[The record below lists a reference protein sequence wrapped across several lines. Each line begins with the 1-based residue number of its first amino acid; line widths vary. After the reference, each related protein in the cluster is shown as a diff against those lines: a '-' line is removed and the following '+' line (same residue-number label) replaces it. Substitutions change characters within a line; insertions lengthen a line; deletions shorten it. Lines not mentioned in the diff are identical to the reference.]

1 MKRSRRK
8 FLHLAAGAAALPA
21 VSRIA
26 NAQAYPTRPITMI
39 VPFPAG
45 GPLDTIA
52 RLLAEGMR
60 TSLGQPIIIENVGG
74 AAGSTGVGRA
84 ARAAPDGH
92 TLIVGHWGTHVVNG
106 AIYALQYDVLTDF
119 APIAL
124 LASNPAIILAKKAI
138 PADDLKTL
146 IAWLKASFDK
156 TTFGVPGV
164 ASAPHIYGALFQSIT
179 DTRLQFIP
187 YRGGAPM
194 MQDLTAGQIDMTIT
208 TPAASLGVIRTG
220 QVKAYAVT
228 AKSRLTAAP
237 DIPTVDEAGLPGF
250 YTSNWTALWAAKATP
265 ADVLA
270 KLNRAVVGTFAEPS
284 VRLRLAGLGLDLPP
298 REQQTPEAL
307 RIHHKAEIEKWWPII
322 WAANIKPE

>member
-1 MKRSRRK
+1 MKLLRRN
-8 FLHLAAGAAALPA
+8 FLHLCAGAAALPA

-52 RLLAEGMR
+52 RLLAVGMR
-60 TSLGQPIIIENVGG
+60 PSLGQPIIVENVGG

-84 ARAAPDGH
+84 ALAAPDGH
-92 TLIVGHWGTHVVNG
+92 TLILGHWGTHVVNG

-156 TTFGVPGV
+156 SYVRRARRGQC
-164 ASAPHIYGALFQSIT
+164 SAHLRCTLSEYHGHTLAVHSLPRRRADDARPDRWADRHDHHYA
-179 DTRLQFIP
+179 
-187 YRGGAPM
+187 GGFF
-194 MQDLTAGQIDMTIT
+194 
-208 TPAASLGVIRTG
+208 GVIRTG

-250 YTSNWTALWAAKATP
+250 YTLNWTALWRPRQRPRTCSP
-265 ADVLA
+265 NSIGRSWDVRRTLSALA
-270 KLNRAVVGTFAEPS
+270 SRWPGAGPS
-284 VRLRLAGLGLDLPP
+284 AP
-298 REQQTPEAL
+298 R
-307 RIHHKAEIEKWWPII
+307 
-322 WAANIKPE
+322 AANV

>member
-1 MKRSRRK
+1 MKLLRRN
-8 FLHLAAGAAALPA
+8 FLHLCAGAAALPA

-26 NAQAYPTRPITMI
+26 NAQTYPTRPITMI

-45 GPLDTIA
+45 GPLDTLA

-60 TSLGQPIIIENVGG
+60 TSLGQPIIVENVGG
-74 AAGSTGVGRA
+74 AAGSTGAGRA

-92 TLIVGHWGTHVVNG
+92 TLILGHWGTHVVNG

-124 LASNPAIILAKKAI
+124 LASNPAIILAKKTI
-138 PADDLKTL
+138 MADDLKTL
-146 IAWLKASFDK
+146 IAWVKAGFK
-156 TTFGVPGV
+156 PTFGVPGV

-208 TPAASLGVIRTG
+208 TPAASLDVIRTG

-228 AKSRLTAAP
+228 AKSRVTAAP

-250 YTSNWTALWAAKATP
+250 YTLNWTALWAPKATP
-265 ADVLA
+265 ADALA
-270 KLNRAVVGTFAEPS
+270 KLNTAVVGTFAEPS